1 MNGGRR
7 CSGAASTR
15 SPWGAE
21 PPAHLSPC
29 AGGGDWGPANG
40 RGAEQEV
47 AVILILLVLVFA
59 LAMGGLRFTM
69 LWYVA
74 GAVLLV
80 ALALFLVRRY
90 RR

>member
-1 MNGGRR
+1 M
-7 CSGAASTR
+7 
-15 SPWGAE
+15 
-21 PPAHLSPC
+21 
-29 AGGGDWGPANG
+29 
-40 RGAEQEV
+40 
-47 AVILILLVLVFA
+47 ILILLVLVFA